1 MRDIRL
7 AIRSLARSPRFTL
20 AALLALSLGIGAAT
34 TIFSVADGLLFRP
47 LPYREP
53 DRLVAVMAAIRSR
66 GFLGW
71 DVPSTDLEAWR
82 SATTAVSD
90 LGGYRTLPA
99 MTLKAQGDP
108 EEVAAA
114 GVTSTFLRVLGVAP
128 VQGREFTTDDFV
140 IGAPP
145 ALLLTDAAW
154 RRLFQSDPNV
164 IGKAVSVNGAAGY
177 VVGVLPRTFAFP
189 APSARRLPEVL
200 LPFASN
206 VQGSAAAVRLTLIG
220 RLAPGAPLDRARVDL
235 DAFAARHGG
244 ESGLRNGAID
254 GATVEPLATL
264 LVAPTRAR
272 LMRLL
277 LGAVAALLLIGC
289 VNVGNLLVA
298 RGTDR
303 GGELTLRAAL
313 GASRASLVRLQLV
326 ETAVLASVGAALGVG
341 LSLWAV
347 AAVNPLVPDDLKL
360 LKAMAVDGRALLFAA
375 GTTLATV
382 ILCGLVPA
390 LRVSRAGISLT
401 LHQSSRSVSGRLGS
415 RQLVVAFEVALAVVL
430 LVGGALMTN
439 AMIRLVRV
447 DHGYAGGDRVL
458 TMFVQMPRES
468 VPPKRSPIFLERV
481 LGAVRSV
488 PGVRSAGA
496 LAGTPLVRT
505 VHGGVYVVEG
515 FSKELMEQDARVGS
529 VCCTQSPAISA
540 GYFEALGVPVIRG
553 RAFAPG
559 DATSGQKLAVI
570 NERLARKFGQGV
582 DPVGRFLVHYEDPKD
597 RRQIIGVVKDIRDLR
612 LEDRPM
618 QAIYVPLEE
627 AGTTAMTL
635 AIRTDGNPRAF
646 EPDIRAALRT
656 AAVPVVI
663 SNVRTFDEMLMRSAS
678 EHRLNAWLFGSFG
691 VLGLLLA
698 ATGIYGVISYAVAR
712 RTREMG
718 VRLALGATPARVRR
732 LVIGQTL
739 VPVATGLAVGF
750 GVALALSRYV
760 ASLLYE
766 VTARDVT
773 TYLVAGAILLA
784 AALAAAYLP
793 ARRASQV
800 DPMLALR
807 AE

>member
-1 MRDIRL
+1 
-7 AIRSLARSPRFTL
+7 
-20 AALLALSLGIGAAT
+20 
-34 TIFSVADGLLFRP
+34 
-47 LPYREP
+47 
-53 DRLVAVMAAIRSR
+53 
-66 GFLGW
+66 
-71 DVPSTDLEAWR
+71 
-82 SATTAVSD
+82 
-90 LGGYRTLPA
+90 
-99 MTLKAQGDP
+99 
-108 EEVAAA
+108 
-114 GVTSTFLRVLGVAP
+114 
-128 VQGREFTTDDFV
+128 
-140 IGAPP
+140 
-145 ALLLTDAAW
+145 
-154 RRLFQSDPNV
+154 
-164 IGKAVSVNGAAGY
+164 
-177 VVGVLPRTFAFP
+177 
-189 APSARRLPEVL
+189 
-200 LPFASN
+200 
-206 VQGSAAAVRLTLIG
+206 
-220 RLAPGAPLDRARVDL
+220 
-235 DAFAARHGG
+235 
-244 ESGLRNGAID
+244 
-254 GATVEPLATL
+254 
-264 LVAPTRAR
+264 
-272 LMRLL
+272 
-277 LGAVAALLLIGC
+277 
-289 VNVGNLLVA
+289 
-298 RGTDR
+298 
-303 GGELTLRAAL
+303 
-313 GASRASLVRLQLV
+313 
-326 ETAVLASVGAALGVG
+326 
-341 LSLWAV
+341 
-347 AAVNPLVPDDLKL
+347 
-360 LKAMAVDGRALLFAA
+360 
-375 GTTLATV
+375 
-382 ILCGLVPA
+382 
-390 LRVSRAGISLT
+390 
-401 LHQSSRSVSGRLGS
+401 
-415 RQLVVAFEVALAVVL
+415 
-430 LVGGALMTN
+430 
-439 AMIRLVRV
+439 
-447 DHGYAGGDRVL
+447 
-458 TMFVQMPRES
+458 MPRES

-540 GYFEALGVPVIRG
+540 GYFEALGVPIIRG

-635 AIRTDGNPRAF
+635 AIRTDGHPRAF

-663 SNVRTFDEMLMRSAS
+663 SNVRTFDELLMRSAS

-739 VPVATGLAVGF
+739 VPVAVGLAAGF
-750 GVALALSRYV
+750 AASLALSRYI

-766 VTARDVT
+766 VTARDMT
-773 TYLVAGAILLA
+773 TYLIAGVILLA